1 MEYILLYVNYTS
13 KKLIW
18 EWVYTPALA
27 ITSAPAIFLSYLYQV
42 LTNYQN

>member
-13 KKLIW
+13 KKLILK
-18 EWVYTPALA
+18 WVYTPELA